1 LSDAEI
7 APSKKHYARRVR
19 PTMQKSGAP
28 FEEMKREARLLGEP
42 MSEQDQPPQKLR
54 FAETPEEQKKW
65 MAQWRSAEVALLE
78 VKREELRALSDE
90 EAQAACDLLL
100 ANADEFYVPPQ
111 MKTSSGLVEQQRIF
125 MRARR

>member
-1 LSDAEI
+1 
-7 APSKKHYARRVR
+7 
-19 PTMQKSGAP
+19 MQKSGAP
-28 FEEMKREARLLGEP
+28 FEEMKLEARLLGEP
-42 MSEQDQPPQKLR
+42 MNEPDQPPPKLR

-111 MKTSSGLVEQQRIF
+111 MRTSSGLVEQQRIF